1 LLEPLDSFDAVRGGR
16 PVARLDPVKRSYP
29 LAVSTWFR
37 NEMDGGDFMPARA
50 SPPPPPPRPAPR
62 PPAGGGTD
70 FSQRD

>member
-37 NEMDGGDFMPARA
+37 NEMDGGDFIRYAAQSRQAIPPAR
-50 SPPPPPPRPAPR
+50 
-62 PPAGGGTD
+62 
-70 FSQRD
+70 RD